1 MGNYSKDWCKVDINN
16 VPDIKVTPP
25 GPKSLEYWE
34 RATKHLK
41 GFSLQAKTM
50 KICYENSN
58 GMTLTDLDGNTYI
71 DFSAG
76 IGITNCGHNHPKV
89 KEAMKKQLDKMINC
103 HDYVTVKKV
112 ELLEKLAEI
121 APEGM
126 TAAQIYSAGAEAVE
140 AGLRVMKAA
149 TGKTEILS
157 FFNDFHG
164 KSTGAKSLCNI
175 DTVYGPRLAG
185 FHRSPFGNCYRC
197 SFKMKHPECELHCVN
212 YIREVIEQET
222 TGKISGI
229 VVEPIQG
236 FSGAVVPAEG
246 FLTGLRKLCDEY
258 GILLMFDE
266 VLCSFG
272 RTGKMFAA
280 NHENVVPDIMA
291 VGKGFGNGFPV
302 TGILMKQ
309 NLIDNFDK
317 ISASTSYGGNPL
329 ACAAALASIEVIQEE
344 GLVENSAKVGAF
356 MLERLRK
363 MKDRYKIIG
372 DVRGKGLFLGI
383 ELVKDKENKVPFP
396 EAGAVI
402 YKKAFERGV
411 AWIPAKENLRMTP
424 PLIMTEEV
432 AAKALDIIEQAIYE
446 TEKEFG
452 C

>member
-1 MGNYSKDWCKVDINN
+1 MEEYNKDWYKIDIEK
-16 VPDIKVTPP
+16 VPDIKVAPP
-25 GPKSLEYWE
+25 GPESLKYWE

-41 GFSLQAKTM
+41 GFSLPAKTM
-50 KICYENSN
+50 KIAYDHSN
-58 GMTLTDLDGNTYI
+58 GMTLTDVDGNTYI

-76 IGITNCGHNHPKV
+76 IGITNCGHNHPKI
-89 KEAMKKQLDKMINC
+89 KEAMKKQIDKMINC

-121 APEGM
+121 TPEGM
-126 TAAQIYSAGAEAVE
+126 TSAQIYSAGAEAVE
-140 AGLRVMKAA
+140 AGLRVIKAA
-149 TGKTEILS
+149 TGRSEILS

-185 FHRSPFGNCYRC
+185 FHRTPYGNCYRC
-197 SFKMKHPECELHCVN
+197 SFKMKYPECGLHCVN
-212 YIREVIEQET
+212 YIKEVIAQET
-222 TGKISGI
+222 TGEIAGI
-229 VVEPIQG
+229 VVEPLQG
-236 FSGAVVPAEG
+236 FGGAVVPPKG
-246 FLTGLRKLCDEY
+246 FLPGLRKLCDEY
-258 GILLMFDE
+258 RILLMFDE

-272 RTGKMFAA
+272 RTGEMFAA

-302 TGILMKQ
+302 TGILMKED
-309 NLIDNFDK
+309 LIDNFDK

-344 GLVENSAKVGAF
+344 GLVKNSAKVGKF
-356 MLERLRK
+356 ILKKLEQ
-363 MKDRYKIIG
+363 MKDRHKIIG
-372 DVRGKGLFLGI
+372 DVRGKGLFLGM
-383 ELVKDKENKVPFP
+383 ELVKDKETKEPFP
-396 EAGAVI
+396 EAGSAV
-402 YKKAFERGV
+402 YKKAFENGV

-452 C
+452 Y